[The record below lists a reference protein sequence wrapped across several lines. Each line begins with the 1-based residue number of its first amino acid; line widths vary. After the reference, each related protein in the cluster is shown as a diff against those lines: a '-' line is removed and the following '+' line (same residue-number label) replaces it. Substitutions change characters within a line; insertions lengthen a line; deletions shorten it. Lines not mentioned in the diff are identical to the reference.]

1 MTMIPAKW
9 RYEEEVYY
17 FESDPRDVGAE
28 VLMTV
33 DETSYWSELSRGPAS
48 GRSRG
53 RALMRWEI
61 KNKHADP
68 NASSGKFNM
77 GKPHPIGEFACRRR
91 TWTRCHAYNPASSS
105 LRSPAWCQF
114 AGAGANPVLPDTP
127 GAGRSFYTSLG
138 HLNST
143 WEDDVFISHVMNGLM
158 WALEGGTT
166 KAYRD
171 DALVGNASRSGNGTT
186 TAGSAGVSAKP
197 SAESGSAR

>member
-1 MTMIPAKW
+1 
-9 RYEEEVYY
+9 
-17 FESDPRDVGAE
+17 VGRN
-28 VLMTV
+28 
-33 DETSYWSELSRGPAS
+33 RGS
-48 GRSRG
+48 
-53 RALMRWEI
+53 ALMRWEI
-61 KNKHADP
+61 KTKMQIPMRRQVNSTWV
-68 NASSGKFNM
+68 NLIRSVSSLVGT
-77 GKPHPIGEFACRRR
+77 R

-114 AGAGANPVLPDTP
+114 AGAGANPVLPDAP

-143 WEDDVFISHVMNGLM
+143 WENDVFISHVMNGLM

-197 SAESGSAR
+197 IAESGSAR